1 MGSQTQEGLPQGEY
15 QPKMSGVEG
24 IIMSWNQGAKGGG
37 KSNLRTRAEGA
48 SDTKIRI
55 ISSGP
60 PQERGQMRKTQ
71 RPVLSSVGSPWCGRI
86 WKTPT
91 PLPSICRSPGS
102 TLG

>member
-60 PQERGQMRKTQ
+60 PQERQ
-71 RPVLSSVGSPWCGRI
+71 LSRGSAGEYQADEQVGVARLRWRVSGR
-86 WKTPT
+86 
-91 PLPSICRSPGS
+91 
-102 TLG
+102 

>member
-60 PQERGQMRKTQ
+60 PQERGQ
-71 RPVLSSVGSPWCGRI
+71 SVRSGNQDPEFRV
-86 WKTPT
+86 
-91 PLPSICRSPGS
+91 SPGERPERQMRQS
-102 TLG
+102 GP